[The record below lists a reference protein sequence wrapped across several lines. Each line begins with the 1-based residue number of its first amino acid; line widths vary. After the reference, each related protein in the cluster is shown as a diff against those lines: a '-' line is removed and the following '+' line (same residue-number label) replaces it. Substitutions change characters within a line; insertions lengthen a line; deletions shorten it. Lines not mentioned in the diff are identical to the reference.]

1 MMSVCQSRLHVCRFL
16 LLKRSVRTL
25 CLALIDPTMMPCG
38 AAGLMCCPPHLA
50 YYSWPTLQY
59 FKCSLSEPP
68 GLELLQ
74 CPEHLALP
82 EANCATRLDN
92 DALATIRKLKRS
104 RIDELIGVCLRVQ
117 DGEVDLSEVAR
128 YLMAPTCGHRNKLM
142 DIIVL
147 TLAESERCQSRADF
161 DADLEGIVGAS
172 LDAVWRSRFHGS
184 VYHTLRVNGVPCFKR
199 KNKSRQSPKAKTR
212 SVAIGP
218 VYLETLS
225 WLGGPER

>member
-1 MMSVCQSRLHVCRFL
+1 ML
-16 LLKRSVRTL
+16 RSFG
-25 CLALIDPTMMPCG
+25 CWFI
-38 AAGLMCCPPHLA
+38 
-50 YYSWPTLQY
+50 
-59 FKCSLSEPP
+59 EPP
-68 GLELLQ
+68 GLGLLQ
-74 CPEHLALP
+74 CPEHLALAYYSWP
-82 EANCATRLDN
+82 MLPSFGCLFTEPLGPGLLQCSEHLALTEANCITRLDK
-92 DALATIRKLKRS
+92 DALATIRRLKRS

-199 KNKSRQSPKAKTR
+199 KNKRSPKAKTR
-212 SVAIGP
+212 RAAIGP
-218 VYLETLS
+218 VYLKTLC